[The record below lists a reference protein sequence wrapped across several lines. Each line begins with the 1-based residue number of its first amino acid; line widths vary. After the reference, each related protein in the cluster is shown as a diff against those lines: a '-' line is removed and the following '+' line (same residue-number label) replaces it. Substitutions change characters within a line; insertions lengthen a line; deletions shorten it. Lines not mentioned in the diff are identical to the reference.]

1 MGYSRLTM
9 RSALGLLFLLLVQ
22 VSSALKFD
30 IVAGKGE
37 RCIRNF
43 VLKDQ
48 LVVVT
53 AIVSGERGDGQMV
66 NMHVREN
73 STLEIIMWAQ
83 RIGCG
88 FPRRRD
94 DAYMVY

>member
-1 MGYSRLTM
+1 
-9 RSALGLLFLLLVQ
+9 
-22 VSSALKFD
+22 
-30 IVAGKGE
+30 
-37 RCIRNF
+37 
-43 VLKDQ
+43 
-48 LVVVT
+48 
-53 AIVSGERGDGQMV
+53 VSGERGDGQMV

>member
-1 MGYSRLTM
+1 M
-9 RSALGLLFLLLVQ
+9 RSALGLFFLLFVEI
-22 VSSALKFD
+22 SSALKFD
-30 IVAGKGE
+30 IAAGKGE

-66 NMHVREN
+66 NMHVCGI
-73 STLEIIMWAQ
+73 STLAIVTSIGTWK
-83 RIGCG
+83 RISASMQL
-88 FPRRRD
+88 RRPLERC
-94 DAYMVY
+94 